1 MLCKFPIVICN
12 FDLSSSIFGVCTRWL
27 LPSMKYD
34 SNLFI
39 FCCVF
44 SFSCFALDK
53 KFHYMFMI

>member
-1 MLCKFPIVICN
+1 
-12 FDLSSSIFGVCTRWL
+12 L